1 MSTQTA
7 AAVQKDW
14 ATYYPYLAK
23 RQRIQGAPIASL
35 RSFSKWDA
43 AARLTVVALSA
54 AAVFGTHAA
63 DCYRYW
69 PVNLALLLFCLLY
82 SSGTNKTLTESRSK
96 KLSFFFKHPDQW
108 QLFCQRANLGDY
120 ECQAP
125 VTLIRAPFYVKRLRL
140 VHDLDEDREKNDQWR
155 FDDPDFV
162 AGCRFVWEVFG
173 VQEPASTEPDR
184 EGFRFVDFTSKR
196 A

>member
-7 AAVQKDW
+7 TALQKDW

-23 RQRIQGAPIASL
+23 RHRIQGASINAL
-35 RSFSKWDA
+35 RSFSKWHA
-43 AARLTVVALSA
+43 ATRLTAVGLSA
-54 AAVFGTHAA
+54 VAVFGTHAA
-63 DCYRYW
+63 DCYRLW
-69 PVNLALLLFCLLY
+69 PVTLVLLLICLLY
-82 SSGTNKTLTESRSK
+82 SSGTNKSLTEPPSK

-120 ECQAP
+120 ACQAP
-125 VTLIRAPFYVKRLRL
+125 VTLITTPFYVRRLRL
-140 VHDLDEDREKNDQWR
+140 VHDLDEDGDKNDQWR
-155 FDDPDFV
+155 FDDPSFV

-173 VQEPASTEPDR
+173 VQEPASNEPDQ
-184 EGFRFVDFTSKR
+184 EGFRFVDFTCKR